1 MNERVI
7 HIHIESENAFFDRA
21 KAAFEA
27 VQTGHHAA
35 KENEHLSFTT
45 YEQFIAALSD
55 KRMELLSVLKGL
67 GPCSIRAL
75 SKRLARDYKSVHGD
89 VGRLM
94 EIGLIAKREDGLIEA
109 PYDKIISEIN
119 LKAA

>member
-1 MNERVI
+1 MSSRTLNVR
-7 HIHIESENAFFDRA
+7 IESFEEMMARTRAIAKRIDRGEF
-21 KAAFEA
+21 KNF
-27 VQTGHHAA
+27 G
-35 KENEHLSFTT
+35 EHLSFTT
-45 YEQFIAALSD
+45 YEQFTAAFTG
-55 KRMELLSVLKGL
+55 KRYELLSVLKSE
-67 GPCSIRAL
+67 GPSSIRAL

-94 EIGLIAKREDGLIEA
+94 EIGLIEKREDGLIEA